1 MVTQVILLLGTKSDD
16 FIKKNNESA
25 TYNNGW
31 FYNKRTI
38 AKDLL
43 SSSVYH
49 SIFDFNCKVK
59 DAKTVFQVV
68 FGLVIK
74 KQMQLALTI
83 DNLELIDELIYQ
95 ANQKGYHFVFAI
107 KDKKVLPLHLL
118 YRLRFERGLDIRS

>member
-1 MVTQVILLLGTKSDD
+1 MPSQILLLLDTEIDD
-16 FIKKNNESA
+16 FIKKSKSFI
-25 TYNNGW
+25 YNNGL
-31 FYNKRTI
+31 FYDKKRI

-49 SIFDFNCKVK
+49 SIFDFNCKIK

-68 FGLVIK
+68 FSLVIK